1 MTIPVVRLIMPEK
14 FLVTIASAR
23 EGGIHELLIGG
34 NSMNYKFACCVINH
48 NHTDL
53 RITGSIVPPH
63 AAE

>member
-1 MTIPVVRLIMPEK
+1 MAIPVVRLIMPEK
-14 FLVTIASAR
+14 PLMPLASAGK
-23 EGGIHELLIGG
+23 GGIHELLIRG

-48 NHTDL
+48 NQPDL